1 MIPAFTDQKL
11 LERAFTHRSALGTS
25 RERSDSNERLEFLG
39 DAVLELA
46 TTEFLFAQYPKEPEG
61 VLTTYRS
68 SLVKTTTLA
77 EVAQK
82 LGIGDK
88 IIMSRGEATSGGRE
102 NEGILADTFEAIVG
116 ALYLDQGYK
125 AVTAF
130 LQKELF
136 IEFEDIL
143 REGRYRDAKSEL
155 QELVQAK
162 GLPAPH
168 YRVKSAVG
176 PDHDKE
182 FTVAVRIS
190 GQDQALG
197 TGKSKQQAQQRAAEK
212 ALESY
217 SA

>member
-1 MIPAFTDQKL
+1 MIPEFADQKL
-11 LERAFTHRSALGTS
+11 LERALTHRSALGTS
-25 RERSDSNERLEFLG
+25 RQRSDSNERLEFLG

-61 VLTTYRS
+61 ILTSYRS

-77 EVAQK
+77 QVAKK
-82 LGIGDK
+82 LGIGEK
-88 IIMSRGEATSGGRE
+88 IIMSKGEAASGGRE
-102 NEGILADTFEAIVG
+102 NEGLLADTFEAIVG
-116 ALYLDQGYK
+116 ALYLDQEYD
-125 AVTAF
+125 AVTKF
-130 LQKELF
+130 LHKELF
-136 IEFEDIL
+136 VEFEDIL

-162 GLPAPH
+162 GLAAPH

-182 FTVAVRIS
+182 FTVAVRIN
-190 GQDQALG
+190 GEEVALG

-217 SA
+217 SS